1 MNAFSPAAERN
12 REAIFMALNPFL
24 PEGAKVLE
32 IASGTGQH
40 AVYIAAQ
47 RPDIQWQPSDR
58 DEAAL
63 RSIPEWIEGSGV
75 KNVEK
80 PLELDVITH
89 VKDWSSPG
97 RRESLDALVSINM
110 IHIAPWEACLA
121 LFDLA
126 ASALKPRATLFLY
139 GPFLMADRETAPSN
153 LGFDLSLKERNPLWG
168 IRSLETVS
176 RLAEDK
182 GFKRLHVIDLPA
194 NNEAVIFQKL

>member
-12 REAIFMALNPFL
+12 REPIFMALNPFL
-24 PEGAKVLE
+24 PKAATVLE

-47 RPDIQWQPSDR
+47 RPDLHWQPSDR
-58 DEAAL
+58 DETSI
-63 RSIPEWIEGSGV
+63 RSILEWIEGSGV
-75 KNVEK
+75 KNVAS
-80 PLELDVITH
+80 PIELDVMACA
-89 VKDWSSPG
+89 KDWG
-97 RRESLDALVSINM
+97 AVGKKESLDAVVSINM
-110 IHIAPWEACLA
+110 IHIAPWEACLS
-121 LFDLA
+121 LFELA
-126 ASALKPRATLFLY
+126 ALALKPKGTLFLY

-176 RLAEDK
+176 KVAEDK